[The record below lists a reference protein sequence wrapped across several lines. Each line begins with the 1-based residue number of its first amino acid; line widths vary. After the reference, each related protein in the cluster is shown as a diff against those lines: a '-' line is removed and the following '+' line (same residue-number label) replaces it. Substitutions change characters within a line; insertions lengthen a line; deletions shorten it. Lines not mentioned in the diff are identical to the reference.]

1 MASQTAGM
9 NVTETSSVVESQ
21 RTIMWILVGFSGMA
35 PLLVAHTHT
44 TAVIM
49 NLNSNNSRNVLPPG
63 FGGFNWAA
71 ETTKTIMLL
80 RNWKH
85 LSEHAVAILRPSSI
99 DRATVAVK
107 RTFKNRGH
115 FDSWLLSG
123 SMSRLNRASL
133 MSTRRASR
141 NRTRWSVANKDQNRC
156 SVSLNVI
163 IESNGSSPK
172 RIKCRINYSD
182 NKKKYLN

>member
-1 MASQTAGM
+1 
-9 NVTETSSVVESQ
+9 
-21 RTIMWILVGFSGMA
+21 
-35 PLLVAHTHT
+35 
-44 TAVIM
+44 M

-182 NKKKYLN
+182 NKKRRPTRQSDVFRSTNVQHAKL